1 MPVSFIGSG
10 PGDPE
15 LITLKACKRIREAD
29 VIIYAG
35 SLINPEILKY
45 AGADAEIF
53 DSKDMILEEIVD
65 IIIKSV
71 KEGKK
76 VARLHTGDLSIYSSI
91 SEQIAEI
98 KKAGIEVEVIPGIS
112 SYQAAAAQL
121 GKEYT
126 VPGGTQTV
134 ILTRMTGRTPVP
146 DSESI
151 ASLARHNSSLILFL
165 SMGIFDNAIKEL
177 KSVLSPKTPVVVAHK
192 VTWPEEI
199 IISGTLSDISKKV
212 KKFPDVNKTSL
223 VIIGNFLKAQGE
235 KSRLYDKY
243 FSHEYRKGIK

>member
-1 MPVSFIGSG
+1 
-10 PGDPE
+10 
-15 LITLKACKRIREAD
+15 D

-53 DSKDMILEEIVD
+53 DSKEMILEEIVD

-91 SEQIAEI
+91 TEQIAEI
-98 KKAGIEVEVIPGIS
+98 KKAGIEIEIIPGIS

-146 DSESI
+146 DSENL

-177 KSVLSPKTPVVVAHK
+177 KTVLPPETPVAVIHK
-192 VTWPEEI
+192 VTWSDEI

-212 KKFPDVNKTSL
+212 KKFPVVNKTSL
-223 VIIGNFLKAQGE
+223 IIIGNFLKSQGE